1 MGSTQEMEDLLL
13 KELKKIIMS
22 TKKKIIK
29 KFKSQVNDLVND
41 PNFIRLGELL
51 AEKRRLQQIEDSKKY
66 DKYGN
71 KSTS

>member
-1 MGSTQEMEDLLL
+1 M
-13 KELKKIIMS
+13 
-22 TKKKIIK
+22 KKKSIK
-29 KFKSQVNDLVND
+29 KVKSQIDDLVND
-41 PNFIRLGELL
+41 PKFIRIGELL